1 MAVGAARGGQVLL
14 SKEQRGSWDP
24 CLRASLDSR
33 RPGLDQVGQMGN
45 FFLWIEGVA
54 LQTLLGFCFLPPGRG
69 GWQSW
74 LQALSLEF
82 AISIKTQ
89 DERNT

>member
-1 MAVGAARGGQVLL
+1 MLLGQ
-14 SKEQRGSWDP
+14 EQRGSWEP
-24 CLRASLDSR
+24 VP
-33 RPGLDQVGQMGN
+33 PGQSGLPPPGAGPSGPNRQLLLMDRK
-45 FFLWIEGVA
+45 GVA